1 MSLEEQLDGEKYWMT
16 TSNVKKILSSEID
29 KNIDKFVIRTF
40 EDMEETVE
48 DTVSNKYF
56 SRPLDISTDVLV
68 NTVTSQTKKFLEKD
82 FLGLIQKFQINI
94 EETVKDRID
103 KMVQEGTLLNIS
115 GTISKN
121 KNKF

>member
-1 MSLEEQLDGEKYWMT
+1 
-16 TSNVKKILSSEID
+16 
-29 KNIDKFVIRTF
+29 
-40 EDMEETVE
+40 MEETVE